1 MRINLKSYLRPQLA
15 SHDATAITKFKHAT
29 IVALTVC
36 LYACGGGG
44 GSNSS
49 STTTQ
54 PPSPSFPI
62 QENPRAASSPVP
74 TATVS
79 GPVANDAGIKGRPYG
94 TTLDHIAP
102 LEPYDYIQE
111 EFFFS
116 GTAQDRDDDGALTGG
131 PEAPFT
137 SRILVK
143 RPKKASDFNGT
154 IILEWYNNTGQSD
167 SDVLWSAAHDML
179 MREGFIHVGVSA
191 QQVGVSGNGPLA
203 LKNWDP
209 VRYAELSH
217 PGDSYAWDVYAQA
230 GRVLFSPDT
239 APAILGDLVPERMI
253 AGGES
258 QSSFRLVAYSDVI
271 QREHVLFD
279 GFFLHTG
286 PVAGKGVDDVG
297 VPVMHFITE
306 TEIDGVLSLE
316 VGGAILDYTTPV
328 TTAVLPPSPPPYG
341 PDRGLIRV
349 WEIAGGSHFD
359 KQLWTYTTAFAAR
372 EASSPADLAIEFDQP
387 VFCGLPMNE
396 LGQGRATAAA
406 LHHLNIWVT
415 TGVAPESRPRL
426 ELDDNFRIVRDA
438 AGLPQGGIRLP
449 PVAAPIGINRGDEC
463 VFWGSFQAFLPIE
476 IQSRYPTHQAY
487 IDAVSAAAMTNV
499 KEGTLLPEEA
509 LLYIQEAEERSTYWL
524 SE

>member
-1 MRINLKSYLRPQLA
+1 M
-15 SHDATAITKFKHAT
+15 
-29 IVALTVC
+29 
-36 LYACGGGG
+36 
-44 GSNSS
+44 
-49 STTTQ
+49 
-54 PPSPSFPI
+54 
-62 QENPRAASSPVP
+62 
-74 TATVS
+74 
-79 GPVANDAGIKGRPYG
+79 PVASVNGPILNDAGLKGRPYG
-94 TTLDHIAP
+94 TTLDHLAP

-111 EFFFS
+111 EFFFT
-116 GTAQDRDDDGALTGG
+116 GTAQERDEDGALSGG
-131 PEAPFT
+131 PAAPFT

-143 RPKKASDFNGT
+143 RPRNASDFNGT
-154 IILEWYNNTGQSD
+154 VILEWYNNTGQSD
-167 SDVLWSAAHDML
+167 SDVLWTAAHDML
-179 MREGFIHVGVSA
+179 MREGFVHVGVSA

-203 LKNWDP
+203 IKNWDP

-217 PGDSYAWDVYAQA
+217 PGDAYAWDVYAQA

-239 APAILGDLVPERMI
+239 GPTILADLVPKRMI

-271 QREHVLFD
+271 QREHIMFD

-306 TEIDGVLSLE
+306 TEIDGVLALE
-316 VGGAILDYTTPV
+316 TGGAILDYTTPI
-328 TTAVLPPSPPPYG
+328 TTTVLPPAAPPYG

-349 WEIAGGSHFD
+349 WEVAGGSHFD
-359 KQLWTYTTAFAAR
+359 KQLWAYTTAFAAR
-372 EASSPADLAIEFDQP
+372 EASSPADLAVEIEQP

-415 TGVAPESRPRL
+415 TGNAPESRPRL

-463 VFWGSFQAFLPIE
+463 VFWGSFQAFLPTE
-476 IQSRYPTHQAY
+476 IQARYPTHQAY
-487 IDAVSAAAMTNV
+487 INAVSAAALNNV